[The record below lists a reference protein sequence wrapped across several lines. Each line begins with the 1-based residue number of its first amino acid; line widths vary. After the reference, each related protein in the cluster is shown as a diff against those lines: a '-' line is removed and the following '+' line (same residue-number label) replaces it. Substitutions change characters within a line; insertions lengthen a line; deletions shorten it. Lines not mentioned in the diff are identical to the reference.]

1 MGKMQRDK
9 GKRFER
15 YTAHL
20 FQDYGYEAIRSAQH
34 CGKSGDAAD
43 VIGVPYLHLE
53 CKACE
58 QFRIYDWMDQAK
70 RDSEGTGNLPTV
82 IYKKN
87 NHEVLVTMRLDDFMR
102 LYREYEASMSFS
114 EHMNK
119 PE

>member
-1 MGKMQRDK
+1 MGKMSREK
-9 GKRFER
+9 GKRMER
-15 YTAHL
+15 LTAHM
-20 FQDYGYEAIRSAQH
+20 FKEYGYDAMRTAQH

-43 VIGVPYLHLE
+43 VMGVPYLHIE
-53 CKACE
+53 CKHCE

-70 RDSEGTGNLPTV
+70 RDSQGTGNLPTV

-87 NHEVLVTMRLDDFMR
+87 NHEVLVTMPFDAFMMM
-102 LYREYEASMSFS
+102 YKEFEASMSFS